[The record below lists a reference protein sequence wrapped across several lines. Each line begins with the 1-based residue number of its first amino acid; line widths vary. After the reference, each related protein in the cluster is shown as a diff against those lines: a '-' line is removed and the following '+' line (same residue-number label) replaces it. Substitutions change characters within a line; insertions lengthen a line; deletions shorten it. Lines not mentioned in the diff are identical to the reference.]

1 MRVPAYLALRI
12 VNLKNSITM
21 KRSAIAVWN
30 GAGKDGKGTLS
41 TDTLVLKNTPYNFVS
56 RFENG
61 TDTNPEELVAAAHA
75 GCFSMKLAFVL
86 GAAGFT
92 ADQIDT
98 KCTITLDNGA
108 ITNSHL
114 VLSAKISGISQEVF
128 DASVKDAKENCPI
141 SKLLNTNITIESTLV
156 A

>member
-1 MRVPAYLALRI
+1 
-12 VNLKNSITM
+12 M
-21 KRSAIAVWN
+21 KRSAKAVWN

-98 KCTITLDNGA
+98 KCTITLDSGA

-114 VLSAKISGISQEVF
+114 VLSAKIPGISQEVF
-128 DASVKDAKENCPI
+128 EASVKDAKENCPI

>member
-1 MRVPAYLALRI
+1 
-12 VNLKNSITM
+12 M
-21 KRSAIAVWN
+21 KRSAKAVWN

-41 TDTLVLKNTPYNFVS
+41 TDTLVLKNTPFNYIS

-61 TDTNPEELVAAAHA
+61 TDTNPEELVAAAHS

-98 KCTITLDNGA
+98 KCTITLENGA

-114 VLSAKISGISQEVF
+114 VLSAKIPGISQEVF

-156 A
+156 G